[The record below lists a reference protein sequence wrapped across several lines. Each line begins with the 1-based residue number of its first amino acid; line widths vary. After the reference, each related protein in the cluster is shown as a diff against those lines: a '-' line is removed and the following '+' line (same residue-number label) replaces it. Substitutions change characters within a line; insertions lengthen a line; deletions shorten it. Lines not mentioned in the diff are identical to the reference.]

1 MSERGLRVAIGVLA
15 AAGVAIAAYLTWIHY
30 QPGALVCLRG
40 SSGCETVSKSRYAE
54 LGGVPVAL
62 LGLVAYLVLLASS
75 FLRALAA
82 VAAAAAIALA
92 GLAFAGW
99 LVYVQAQILSAWCV
113 WCLASD
119 AVLTVLTAAC
129 VARLLVVSAAAEP

>member
-1 MSERGLRVAIGVLA
+1 MSERGLRVAIAVLA
-15 AAGVAIAAYLTWIHY
+15 AAGAAIAAYLTWIHY

-40 SSGCETVSKSRYAE
+40 SSGCETVSKSSYAE

-62 LGLVAYLVLLASS
+62 LGLVAYLVLLASAFVRS
-75 FLRALAA
+75 LTAA
-82 VAAAAAIALA
+82 AAAAAIALA

-99 LVYVQAQILSAWCV
+99 LVYVQAQLLDAWCV

-119 AVLTVLTAAC
+119 AVLSLLTVAC
-129 VARLLVVSAAAEP
+129 VARLVSATARP

>member
-1 MSERGLRVAIGVLA
+1 VSERRLRVAIAVIA
-15 AAGVAIAAYLTWIHY
+15 AAGIAVAAYLTWIHY
-30 QPGALVCLRG
+30 RPGALVCLRG
-40 SSGCETVSKSRYAE
+40 STGCETVSKSSYAE

-62 LGLVAYLVLLASS
+62 LGLVTYAVLLASA
-75 FLRALAA
+75 FLRALVA

-99 LVYVQAQILSAWCV
+99 LVYVQASILDAWCA

-119 AVLTVLTAAC
+119 AVLALLTVAC
-129 VARLLVVSAAAEP
+129 VVRLVGATIRA

>member
-1 MSERGLRVAIGVLA
+1 MSDRALRVAVALLA
-15 AAGVAIAAYLTWIHY
+15 AAGAAIATYLTWIHY

-40 SSGCETVSKSRYAE
+40 SSGCETVNQSRYAE

-62 LGLVAYLVLLASS
+62 FGLVAYLLLLGSA
-75 FLRALAA
+75 FLRTLPA

-99 LVYVQAQILSAWCV
+99 LVYVQARILDAWCV

-119 AVLTVLTAAC
+119 AVLTVLTVVC
-129 VARLLVVSAAAEP
+129 VARLVSVSAAEPA

>member
-1 MSERGLRVAIGVLA
+1 VSERGLRAAIAALA

-40 SSGCETVSKSRYAE
+40 STGCETVSKSSYAE

-62 LGLVAYLVLLASS
+62 LGLVAYVVLLVSA
-75 FLRALAA
+75 FLRALVA

-99 LVYVQAQILSAWCV
+99 LVYVQASILDAWCA

-119 AVLTVLTAAC
+119 VVLTLLTAAC
-129 VARLLVVSAAAEP
+129 VLRLVRETARV

>member
-1 MSERGLRVAIGVLA
+1 VTERGLRAAIAALA

-40 SSGCETVSKSRYAE
+40 STGCETVSKSSYAE

-62 LGLVAYLVLLASS
+62 LGLVAYVVLLVSA
-75 FLRALAA
+75 FLRALVS

-99 LVYVQAQILSAWCV
+99 LVYVQASILDAWCA

-119 AVLTVLTAAC
+119 VVLTLLAAAC
-129 VARLLVVSAAAEP
+129 VLRLVRETARV